1 MNMQLINRKNFFPS
15 VCCTY
20 TILSLLKIATEAF
33 TQGKWEIDQQN
44 FVMIFCISL
53 VATFVLSQYYRFQR
67 FPPLAVILGQYL
79 VILGGIMFTI
89 WVIGH
94 FTELSEYAYRDM
106 FRSFTIPYVIIA
118 GWYYIS
124 LFQEIKKA
132 NEMLEEIR
140 KEKKDGDNY
149 EDYDR

>member
-1 MNMQLINRKNFFPS
+1 MQLINRKNFFPS
-15 VCCTY
+15 VCCIY

-44 FVMIFCISL
+44 FVMMFCISL
-53 VATFVLSQYYRFQR
+53 VATFVLSQYYRFQH
-67 FPPLAVILGQYL
+67 FPPLVVILGQYL
-79 VILGGIMFTI
+79 VILGGIMLTI
-89 WVIGH
+89 WGIGQ
-94 FTELSEYAYRDM
+94 FTELSESASRDR
-106 FRSFTIPYVIIA
+106 FRSFTIPYVILA

-132 NEMLEEIR
+132 NEILEEIR
-140 KEKKDGDNY
+140 KEKKDGDSC

>member
-1 MNMQLINRKNFFPS
+1 M
-15 VCCTY
+15 
-20 TILSLLKIATEAF
+20 
-33 TQGKWEIDQQN
+33 
-44 FVMIFCISL
+44 
-53 VATFVLSQYYRFQR
+53 
-67 FPPLAVILGQYL
+67 GQYL

-140 KEKKDGDNY
+140 KEKKDGDSY

>member
-1 MNMQLINRKNFFPS
+1 M
-15 VCCTY
+15 
-20 TILSLLKIATEAF
+20 
-33 TQGKWEIDQQN
+33 
-44 FVMIFCISL
+44 
-53 VATFVLSQYYRFQR
+53 
-67 FPPLAVILGQYL
+67 GQYL

-94 FTELSEYAYRDM
+94 FTELSEYAYLDM

-140 KEKKDGDNY
+140 KEKKDGDSY

>member
-1 MNMQLINRKNFFPS
+1 MQLISRKNFFPS

-79 VILGGIMFTI
+79 VIL
-89 WVIGH
+89 V
-94 FTELSEYAYRDM
+94 
-106 FRSFTIPYVIIA
+106 
-118 GWYYIS
+118 
-124 LFQEIKKA
+124 
-132 NEMLEEIR
+132 
-140 KEKKDGDNY
+140 
-149 EDYDR
+149 

>member
-1 MNMQLINRKNFFPS
+1 
-15 VCCTY
+15 
-20 TILSLLKIATEAF
+20 
-33 TQGKWEIDQQN
+33 
-44 FVMIFCISL
+44 
-53 VATFVLSQYYRFQR
+53 
-67 FPPLAVILGQYL
+67 
-79 VILGGIMFTI
+79 
-89 WVIGH
+89 
-94 FTELSEYAYRDM
+94 M

-140 KEKKDGDNY
+140 KEKKDGDSY